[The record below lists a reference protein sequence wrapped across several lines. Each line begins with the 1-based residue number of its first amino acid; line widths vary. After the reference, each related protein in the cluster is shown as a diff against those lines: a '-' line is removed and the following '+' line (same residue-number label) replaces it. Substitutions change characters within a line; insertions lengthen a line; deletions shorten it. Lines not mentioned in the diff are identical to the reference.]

1 MRSEFQLDQLHQND
15 GEKDVRTEKRQ
26 QDRGKVKTGR
36 R

>member
-15 GEKDVRTEKRQ
+15 GETDVRTEKRQ